1 MQREYDG
8 KTRNLPQQLLTTY
21 HLYQHS
27 FHWCHRQETM
37 EFNTE
42 ATTKIDDTIIFY
54 NEEYY
59 RIEKIEDPLIS
70 MKKLPTKTLN
80 ILEIIKLA
88 WDKLKIFELASK
100 VPVGSPVSVHK
111 HVITAKGVIVGNII
125 MPFYPQWV
133 IT

>member
-1 MQREYDG
+1 
-8 KTRNLPQQLLTTY
+8 
-21 HLYQHS
+21 
-27 FHWCHRQETM
+27 M

-42 ATTKIDDTIIFY
+42 ATTKIDDKIIFY

-111 HVITAKGVIVGNII
+111 RVITAKGVIVGNII